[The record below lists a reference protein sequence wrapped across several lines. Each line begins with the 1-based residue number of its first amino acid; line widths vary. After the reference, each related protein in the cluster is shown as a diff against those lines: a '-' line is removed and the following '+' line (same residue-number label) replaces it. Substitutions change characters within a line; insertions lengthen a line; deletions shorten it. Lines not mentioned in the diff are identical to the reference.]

1 MTVGF
6 EQALYTVS
14 EEDKEVEVCV
24 AISSPANIDLTVIAT
39 LSTSDDTAEGIPSV
53 CICLVIVR
61 TAAYAYWKL
70 SVQAFLYHDYNNYP
84 FLCLFS
90 IRLSAVC
97 LNALINC
104 LYSIVQMVSTTLISK
119 SLLAF
124 PPTMKRQE
132 SAIRSPS

>member
-1 MTVGF
+1 MLNQGIFCVFVLHAVMTVGF

-61 TAAYAYWKL
+61 TAAYMRIGNCPCKH
-70 SVQAFLYHDYNNYP
+70 FRMHDYNNYP

-97 LNALINC
+97 L
-104 LYSIVQMVSTTLISK
+104 
-119 SLLAF
+119 
-124 PPTMKRQE
+124 
-132 SAIRSPS
+132 